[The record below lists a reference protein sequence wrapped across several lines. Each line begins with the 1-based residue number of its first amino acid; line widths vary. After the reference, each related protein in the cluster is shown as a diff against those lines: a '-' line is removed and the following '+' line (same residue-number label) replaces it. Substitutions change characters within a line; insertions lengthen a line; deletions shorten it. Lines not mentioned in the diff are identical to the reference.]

1 MVLASYSLLGYFSY
15 RGTRT
20 LLEIIPTSA
29 LGYHSMQQLFL
40 AALTVCTLNA
50 TDFCDVKYLS
60 NHDGDTITVEI
71 PDVHPLLG
79 HRMPIRIKGIDT
91 PEMISKKACEKVM
104 AGKAKE
110 YVSKRLTVATKIDI
124 VECEREKYSRLLC
137 RVVVDGADLGD
148 ELLANKLAV
157 IYDGGTK
164 KDFKCS
170 K

>member
-15 RGTRT
+15 RGIET
-20 LLEIIPTSA
+20 LLEIVPANA
-29 LGYHSMQQLFL
+29 LGYYSMQQLFL

-60 NHDGDTITVEI
+60 NHDGDTVTVEI

-79 HRMPIRIKGIDT
+79 HRMPIRIKGINT
-91 PEMISKKACEKVM
+91 PEMTSRGPCEKAM
-104 AGKAKE
+104 AIKAKE
-110 YVSKRLTVATKIDI
+110 HVSKRLSVATKIDI

-137 RVVVDGADLGD
+137 RVVVDGVDLGD
-148 ELLANKLAV
+148 ELLANKLA
-157 IYDGGTK
+157 ITYDGGTK
-164 KDFKCS
+164 KVFKCS